1 MSTRKVCPQKDWFNH
16 KSIKLSNNDQFNA
29 FIEGGYSTYGLKAG
43 VKNLSGM
50 LPTYYFHCKKCEG
63 YVQEDAGPT
72 GQGQYLQRPLPEEE
86 EIGHFIRY

>member
-63 YVQEDAGPT
+63 YVGTYKLTKNCFKGGES
-72 GQGQYLQRPLPEEE
+72 
-86 EIGHFIRY
+86 IRY